1 MSENLQKLKDRMRQ
15 LSRLG
20 EVAAIVSWD
29 QNTYMPS
36 GAANARA
43 EQASTL
49 SAFTHELF
57 TSDLTGDL
65 LAKSEADTVGMNED
79 SDERRML
86 SNLRRDF
93 DKATK
98 LPADLVA
105 DLAHHSSIAQE
116 IWISARKENSF
127 ASFAPA
133 LEKMFD
139 LTRRQAECLG
149 YKDHI
154 YDALIDLYEPGARQA
169 EVATMFADMKPS
181 LVALNHAISESKNP
195 VDDSILHRSFP
206 VATQREFTLK
216 AAAQFG
222 YDLNHGRQDEAP
234 HPFCTS
240 FSRDDVRITTRFDPN
255 FFSMAFYG
263 TLHETGHALYEQGV
277 PAEFEQ
283 TPIGGATSLGIH
295 ESQSR
300 MWENMVGRSRSYAQ
314 FIFPQLQTAYPEA
327 YRGSTSEAY
336 YRAVNKVSPSLIR
349 VEADEVTYNLHILL
363 RFELECELLTEK
375 LAIKDLP
382 EAWNSRMEEYL
393 GITPDSDANGCLQD
407 VHWSCGLV
415 GYFPTYSIGNLVSGQ
430 LWNSIKKVHSDID
443 AQFAKG
449 EFANLLSWLRQNVH
463 SKGSKYLPKELVEM
477 ATGEKLT
484 SKYYMDYL
492 QAKYKDIYSL

>member
-1 MSENLQKLKDRMRQ
+1 MSENFQKLKARMAQ
-15 LSRLG
+15 LARLNEIG
-20 EVAAIVSWD
+20 AIVSWD
-29 QNTYMPS
+29 QNTYMPP

-57 TSDLTGDL
+57 TSDATGDL
-65 LAKSEADTVGMNED
+65 LVKSEADTQGMAED

-105 DLAHHSSIAQE
+105 ELAHHSSIAQE
-116 IWISARKENSF
+116 IWVSARKENNFS
-127 ASFAPA
+127 AFAPA
-133 LEKMFD
+133 LEKMFE

-149 YKDHI
+149 YKEHI

-169 EVATMFADMKPS
+169 EVAEMFAELKPR
-181 LVALNHAISESKNP
+181 LVALNRAISESANP

-206 VATQREFTLK
+206 VPTQREFTLK

-240 FSRDDVRITTRFDPN
+240 FSREDVRITTRFDPN
-255 FFSMAFYG
+255 FFSGAFYG

-300 MWENMVGRSRSYAQ
+300 MWENLVGRSRSYAE
-314 FIFPQLQTAYPEA
+314 FIFPQLKVAYPESF
-327 YRGSTSEAY
+327 GSATSEEY
-336 YRAVNKVSPSLIR
+336 YRAVNKVEPSLIR

-363 RFELECELLTEK
+363 RFELECELLTGS

-382 EAWNSRMEEYL
+382 EAWNARMKEYL
-393 GITPDSDANGCLQD
+393 GITPDKDANGALQD

-430 LWNSIKKVHSDID
+430 LWNSIKKVQPDID
-443 AQFAKG
+443 SQIAKG
-449 EFANLLSWLRQNVH
+449 EFANLLSWLRENIH
-463 SKGSKYLPKELVEM
+463 SKGSKYLPKELIVM

-484 SKYYMDYL
+484 SRYYMDYL
-492 QAKYKDIYSL
+492 TAKYNDIYSL